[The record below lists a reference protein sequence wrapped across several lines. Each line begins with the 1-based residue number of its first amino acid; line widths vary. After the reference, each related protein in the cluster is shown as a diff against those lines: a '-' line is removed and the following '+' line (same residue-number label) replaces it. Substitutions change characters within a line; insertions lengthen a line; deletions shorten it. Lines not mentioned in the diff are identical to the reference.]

1 MADLFVD
8 KLKNSLRQGIRTNLF
23 QVIINRPGVA
33 PALVTAGN
41 GLGTDFQGTSVLC
54 KAAQIPQGQLGTI
67 EVPFRGAKLKIPG
80 DRAFEPWTVT
90 ILNDPDMAI
99 RSWFETWQNGI
110 RSNANNK
117 SSGYSDLNDIMAT
130 MEVYQLNQQGES
142 ITTNPWS
149 IVGAWPSDVSSID
162 LSYDDENTLS
172 QFTVTFQYQ
181 YWTHEPATDWVAG
194 GLGGGT
200 DVSGPGDGAG
210 SG

>member
-8 KLKNSLRQGIRTNLF
+8 KLKTSLRSGVRTNLF
-23 QVIINRPGVA
+23 QCIINPPAAIG
-33 PALVTAGN
+33 ALVTGGEASG
-41 GLGTDFQGTSVLC
+41 GLGSNLDTLSVLC

-67 EVPFRGAKLKIPG
+67 EVPFRGAKLKVPG

-90 ILNDPDMAI
+90 ILNDPDMAV
-99 RSWFETWQNGI
+99 RAYFERWQNVI
-110 RSNANNK
+110 RSNAQNEA
-117 SSGYSDLNDIMAT
+117 LNTSLLDIFAN
-130 MEVYQLNQQGES
+130 MEVKQLNQKGEQIGTS
-142 ITTNPWS
+142 WN

-181 YWTHEPATDWVAG
+181 YWVHQGATDMIAG
-194 GLGGGT
+194 ALPGLDNQAG
-200 DVSGPGDGAG
+200 GDGAG

>member
-99 RSWFETWQNGI
+99 RSWFE
-110 RSNANNK
+110 
-117 SSGYSDLNDIMAT
+117 
-130 MEVYQLNQQGES
+130 
-142 ITTNPWS
+142 
-149 IVGAWPSDVSSID
+149 
-162 LSYDDENTLS
+162 
-172 QFTVTFQYQ
+172 
-181 YWTHEPATDWVAG
+181 
-194 GLGGGT
+194 
-200 DVSGPGDGAG
+200 
-210 SG
+210 